1 MAASLIGTT
10 HQAAAAI
17 FLEQGVAVVPSA
29 VKKETIAICR
39 DAAAAALACSDAAI
53 TNNIRDL
60 DASAPDAHHAA
71 VRLHRRDFAEYL
83 KRQIKSLHPNLQTQT
98 DQFQKILQNSNS
110 TITTV
115 YKNLSLK
122 SDLKTQ
128 LSIASD

>member
-1 MAASLIGTT
+1 MKILKKFSQHDFDLIL
-10 HQAAAAI
+10 I
-17 FLEQGVAVVPSA
+17 F
-29 VKKETIAICR
+29 
-39 DAAAAALACSDAAI
+39 
-53 TNNIRDL
+53 
-60 DASAPDAHHAA
+60 
-71 VRLHRRDFAEYL
+71 FAEYL

-128 LSIASD
+128 LSIASDWMNWVIEPCTTASEPLSFV